1 MLVVAFAAD
10 QCHGLFY
17 KSREDYNAARPSKKQ
32 APYEVPANLVI
43 LLPTNTVEC
52 VISNC
57 SSLVNI
63 IQRNDMDNR
72 SLADLA
78 EK

>member
-10 QCHGLFY
+10 QFHGLSY
-17 KSREDYNAARPSKKQ
+17 KSREYYNAARPSKKQ
-32 APYEVPANLVI
+32 VPYKVPANLVV

-52 VISNC
+52 DISNC

-63 IQRNDMDNR
+63 IQRNDMDKR